1 MLYKSY
7 KINFMIDALI
17 ETLNK
22 NYLKYVCIIENLK
35 RGEKEFFYLSKTS
48 VAFKILPSGIIMIA
62 GSGDIENA
70 VLSVKHLTGTFF
82 TPDVEIKD
90 LIKKHLSLNECSC
103 LQYLYGRQD
112 IESKDIEFKKLGYD
126 SETVEFVTK
135 NYSLGYTKEQVYHV
149 LKDKMLFGG
158 FINGEICGFVGMH
171 EELSV
176 GLLEVLSKF
185 KRQGIGSFLLKTC
198 VNYFIDNGLV
208 PFCHVR
214 SENVASIELHKKLN
228 CIPFDEF
235 VYWF

>member
-1 MLYKSY
+1 M
-7 KINFMIDALI
+7 INALI

-35 RGEKEFFYLSKTS
+35 HGEKEFFYLSKTS

-70 VLSVKHLTGTFF
+70 VLSVKHLKGTFF
-82 TPDVEIKD
+82 TPDVEVKGFINE
-90 LIKKHLSLNECSC
+90 HLSLKEYPC
-103 LQYLYGRQD
+103 LQYLYGKQD
-112 IESKDIEFKKLGYD
+112 IEIKDIEFKKLGYD
-126 SETVEFVTK
+126 NETVEFVAK

-158 FINGEICGFVGMH
+158 YVNGEICGFVGQH

-176 GLLEVLSKF
+176 GLLEVLEKF
-185 KRQGIGSFLLKTC
+185 KRRGVGSFLLKTC

-214 SENVASIELHKKLN
+214 SENTASIELHKKLN
-228 CIPFDEF
+228 CEPYECM